1 MHNNILILYTELM
14 PYNVVVI
21 RELVKKGYC
30 VHVVLYDVRRKTP
43 YRPPLLDGVTY
54 YNRSNYKK
62 SDQLFNMVIKI
73 NPNLIWIAGWID
85 PLYTKVACLARKK
98 LCIPVVSSS
107 DTQWRGGKQWLNV
120 LTSRFRHRRW
130 FSHMFVAGE
139 WQVKYARKLGFRPD
153 QILMHNLSADFELF
167 SKVDISSR
175 EKDYPKRLLYIGRFS
190 PEKGLIYL
198 LKAWQSIADRKGWK
212 LTLIGNG
219 PEREKLQG
227 YPDVEVFDFMEQ
239 KELIG
244 VMEKSGAFILPSIFE
259 PWALV
264 IHEAACAGLPILASD
279 CCGATASFLK
289 DGENGYLFTS
299 GSVDT
304 IRSAIE
310 KLIVQPVSSLLLMG
324 DRSRQLSLHITPEKV
339 ADTVLAI
346 LK

>member
-1 MHNNILILYTELM
+1 MTTILILYTELM
-14 PYNVVVI
+14 PYNVIVI
-21 RELVKKGYC
+21 KELIKQGCC
-30 VHVVLYDVRRKTP
+30 VHVVMQDTNRKTP
-43 YRPPLLDGVTY
+43 YIPPQLERVTY
-54 YNRSNYKK
+54 YNRSSFND
-62 SDQLFNMVIKI
+62 SDQLFSLVIKLKTD
-73 NPNLIWIAGWID
+73 LIWVAGWVD
-85 PLYTKVACLARKK
+85 SLYNKVSFIAREKMH
-98 LCIPVVSSS
+98 IPVVAGS

-130 FSHMFVAGE
+130 FSHMFVAGD
-139 WQVKYARKLGFRPD
+139 WQVKYARKLGFRLD
-153 QILMHNLSADFELF
+153 QILMHNLSADVELF

-198 LKAWQSIADRKGWK
+198 LKAWQSIPDRKGWK

-239 KELIG
+239 NELIG
-244 VMEKSGAFILPSIFE
+244 VMEKSGAFILPSVFE
-259 PWALV
+259 QWSLV

-279 CCGATASFLK
+279 CCGATTSFLK

-299 GSVDT
+299 GSADT